1 MRQIIKRT
9 LEQRIAK
16 LEKAIKNEKHG
27 ASKDLIKLCREIAYP
42 AIDKITQ
49 MISSDFP
56 TYDDPSYDEY
66 SGLRNAMLD
75 LRSAANHV
83 IYKIDELHDIYQ
95 YRKDRLN

>member
-1 MRQIIKRT
+1 
-9 LEQRIAK
+9 
-16 LEKAIKNEKHG
+16 
-27 ASKDLIKLCREIAYP
+27 
-42 AIDKITQ
+42 

-83 IYKIDELHDIYQ
+83 IYHKRAESP
-95 YRKDRLN
+95 RSKDRG

>member
-1 MRQIIKRT
+1 MKRT
-9 LEQRIAK
+9 LEQRIAN
-16 LEKAIKNEKHG
+16 LEKAIKNESHG
-27 ASKDLIKLCREIAYP
+27 ASKDVIKLCREIAYP
-42 AIDKITQ
+42 AIDKITK

-83 IYKIDELHDIYQ
+83 IYKIDEWHDIYQ

>member
-1 MRQIIKRT
+1 MRQTMKRT
-9 LEQRIAK
+9 LQQRIAK
-16 LEKAIKNEKHG
+16 LEKAIKNESHG

-75 LRSAANHV
+75 LRSAANNV
-83 IYKIDELHDIYQ
+83 IYKIDEWHDIYQ